1 MCGMRPDTRK
11 WPPAYRR
18 GTPGAVLA
26 SQIRRINPASDYLL
40 IFRPMVWLK

>member
-1 MCGMRPDTRK
+1 MRHEARHTQVAPGVQQ
-11 WPPAYRR
+11 